1 MKPEEDQLR
10 GALHR
15 LNAGDPEPLDADQ
28 IIAGARARQTRNRA
42 RIAGATA
49 ALAVV
54 ALAGALLPQALRGP
68 MSGVSS
74 GSAPEAKA
82 PAPAASSGAAAPQR
96 GGSAGPQASGSAG
109 QPGPAEM
116 PPASISAGQWCLA
129 DATPAC
135 HPLGQDRAEV
145 EVSGTPMLAV
155 LAPAGTERIETVRPG
170 DPAPKVRRARGEQD
184 RLIGLQPLAGAVPIR
199 AVAAD
204 GRVLA
209 TW

>member
-1 MKPEEDQLR
+1 MRSEEEQLR

-15 LNAGDPEPLDADQ
+15 LNEGEPEPLDADR

-42 RIAGATA
+42 RIAGATG

-54 ALAGALLPQALRGP
+54 ALAGVLLPPVLRTTT
-68 MSGVSS
+68 SGVGS
-74 GSAPEAKA
+74 SAPAAAA

-96 GGSAGPQASGSAG
+96 ADR
-109 QPGPAEM
+109 PA
-116 PPASISAGQWCLA
+116 ATIADGQWCLVG
-129 DATPAC
+129 ATPAC
-135 HPLGQDRAEV
+135 QPLDQDRSEI
-145 EVSGTPMLAV
+145 ELSGTPTLAV
-155 LAPAGTERIETVRPG
+155 LAPAGTERIELVRPG
-170 DPAPKVRRARGEQD
+170 GPAPRVLAAQGD
-184 RLIGLQPLAGAVPIR
+184 DPRLIGLQPLAGRQPIQ

>member
-1 MKPEEDQLR
+1 MRSEEEQLR

-15 LNAGDPEPLDADQ
+15 LNEGEPEPLDADR

-42 RIAGATA
+42 RIAGATG

-54 ALAGALLPQALRGP
+54 ALAGVLLPSVLRETSSS
-68 MSGVSS
+68 SGV
-74 GSAPEAKA
+74 GVAAPEAA

-96 GGSAGPQASGSAG
+96 ADR
-109 QPGPAEM
+109 PA
-116 PPASISAGQWCLA
+116 ATIADGQWCLVG
-129 DATPAC
+129 ATPAC
-135 HPLGQDRAEV
+135 QPLDQDRAEI
-145 EVSGTPMLAV
+145 ELSGAPTLAV
-155 LAPAGTERIETVRPG
+155 LAPAGTERIELVRPG
-170 DPAPKVRRARGEQD
+170 GPAPRVLAAQGD
-184 RLIGLQPLAGAVPIR
+184 DPRLIGLQPLAGRQPIQ